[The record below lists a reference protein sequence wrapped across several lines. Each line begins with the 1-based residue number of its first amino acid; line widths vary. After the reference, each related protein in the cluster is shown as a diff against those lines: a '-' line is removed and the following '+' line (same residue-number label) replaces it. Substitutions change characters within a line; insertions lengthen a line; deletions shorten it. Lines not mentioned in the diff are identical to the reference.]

1 MSDIQKTIVVN
12 GKEYVTQ
19 PRTSGCAGCV
29 AFYNAIHGGAQCH
42 SFPPCKDV
50 IFVDKEASAK
60 ALAGSHTP
68 LAEVSRLCDAARADG
83 HVKGYAEGLADK
95 QAEWDKWKAENAS
108 YMEAYSSRLKGY
120 NAGFDRGLLES
131 RAAHR
136 TSSVL
141 DPSGSSGVYGVARTS
156 DPTTSHKAAN
166 KLSLRKAGRI
176 ADLILVE
183 LRNANLTGSELAART
198 GVALNSITPRFA
210 QLSRKGLIHAAGG
223 SGRETMWAIGN
234 GIKA

>member
-12 GKEYVTQ
+12 GKDYVTQ

-29 AFYNAIHGGAQCH
+29 AFYNAVHGGAQCH

-50 IFVDKEASAK
+50 IFVDKEAAAK
-60 ALAGSHTP
+60 VLVGSHTP
-68 LAEVSRLCDAARADG
+68 LAEVAKLCDAARADG
-83 HVKGYAEGLADK
+83 YGKGYDEGWADRG
-95 QAEWDKWKAENAS
+95 AGKWK
-108 YMEAYSSRLKGY
+108 
-120 NAGFDRGLLES
+120 
-131 RAAHR
+131 
-136 TSSVL
+136 TST
-141 DPSGSSGVYGVARTS
+141 GVTVPCSAVSNIGAARTS
-156 DPTTSHKAAN
+156 DPATSHKAARDAG
-166 KLSLRKAGRI
+166 RKAGRI

-198 GVALNSITPRFA
+198 GVVLNSITPRFA

-223 SGRETMWAIGN
+223 SGRETVWAIGN